1 MMEITR
7 EAIIEAV
14 YAAIDT
20 LNETLPEDRK
30 LESSEEVLLYGP
42 GAVLD
47 SIGLVGIIVEVEQM
61 LFENFDL
68 ELSLIDEKALSQK
81 KSPFRRVKS
90 LVDYIY
96 SNLILVKK
104 NEL

>member
-1 MMEITR
+1 MMEKTR
-7 EAIIEAV
+7 EEIIEAV

-20 LNETLPEDRK
+20 LNETLPEGRK
-30 LESSEEVLLYGP
+30 LESSEETLLYGP
-42 GAVLD
+42 GGVLD
-47 SIGLVGIIVEVEQM
+47 SIALVGLIVEVEQM

-68 ELSLIDEKALSQK
+68 ELSLVDEKALSQK

-96 SNLILVKK
+96 SNLS
-104 NEL
+104 EEE